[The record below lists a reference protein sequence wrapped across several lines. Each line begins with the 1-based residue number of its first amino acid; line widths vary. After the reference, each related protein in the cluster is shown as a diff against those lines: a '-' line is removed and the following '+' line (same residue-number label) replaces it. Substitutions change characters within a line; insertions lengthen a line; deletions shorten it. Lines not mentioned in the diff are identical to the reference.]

1 MVTVETAI
9 VGLTPGVT
17 WRNWGRSESVRPLLM
32 ARPSSV
38 DEVAAIVL
46 FAREREYTVK
56 TVGAGHSF
64 TAIARAQHVQL
75 DVCHLEG
82 LLGVDLPRN
91 RVTLGAGTY
100 LHRLPALLEPYGLA
114 LPNMGDIDRQT
125 IAGAT
130 STGTHGTGA
139 RYPGLAAQIV
149 AVTMVAAD
157 GVILRISETENPE
170 LLPAA
175 RLGLGALGILV
186 EVTLQCVPVFL
197 LHAVERPASFGEVLD
212 GLEQRVA
219 AVDHFEFYWWPHTD
233 GVMTKSN
240 TRLAA
245 DAERHPVGP
254 VAAFVEDR
262 IVGNAVLALLCNVGR
277 LAPALTP
284 GINRLATRV
293 YGNRTYTDHSHA
305 VFVSPRTTR
314 FREMEYAIPRA
325 AIPDA
330 LRDIRSLIE
339 SRGWTIS
346 FPVEVRV
353 AAADDNWLSTAS
365 HRDSGYIAVHRYF
378 RDDHEEYFR
387 GVEQIMRGYQG
398 RPHWGKI
405 HYRDAESLAEV
416 YPHHSEFVAVRDR
429 LDPDR
434 VFTNPYL
441 DRVLGT

>member
-1 MVTVETAI
+1 M
-9 VGLTPGVT
+9 
-17 WRNWGRSESVRPLLM
+17 M
-32 ARPSSV
+32 ASPATV
-38 DEVAAIVL
+38 DEVAAIVR

-64 TAIARAQHVQL
+64 TAIARAQDVQL
-75 DVCHLEG
+75 DVSRLQG
-82 LLGVDLPRN
+82 LLAVDLEHD
-91 RVTLGAGTY
+91 RVTLAAGTR
-100 LHRLPALLEPYGLA
+100 LHQLPALLEPYGLA

-139 RYPGLAAQIV
+139 RFPGLAAQIV
-149 AVTMVAAD
+149 ALTMVTAD
-157 GVILRISETENPE
+157 GSVLRVSETENAE

-186 EVTLQCVPVFL
+186 DLTLQCVPAFL
-197 LHAVERPASFGEVLD
+197 LHAVERPGGFSEVLD

-240 TRLAA
+240 TRLPA

-254 VAAFVEDR
+254 VAGFIEDR
-262 IVGNAVLALLCNVGR
+262 IVSNAVLALLCNVGR
-277 LAPALTP
+277 LAPPLTP
-284 GINRLATRV
+284 RINRLATRV
-293 YGNRTYTDHSHA
+293 YGNRTYTDHSYE

-314 FREMEYAIPRA
+314 FREMEYSIPRA

-330 LRDIRSLIE
+330 LRDIRSLID
-339 SRGWTIS
+339 SHGWTIS

-365 HRDSGYIAVHRYF
+365 GRDSGYIAVHRYF

-387 GVEQIMRGYQG
+387 GVEQIMLGYQG

-405 HYRDAESLAEV
+405 HYRNAASLAGA
-416 YPHHSEFVAVRDR
+416 YPHHADFVAVRDR

-441 DRVLGT
+441 DRVLGA

>member
-1 MVTVETAI
+1 VS
-9 VGLTPGVT
+9 LTPGTT
-17 WRNWGRSESVRPLLM
+17 WHNWGRSESVRPLMM
-32 ARPSSV
+32 ASPSSV
-38 DEVAAIVL
+38 DEVAAIVR
-46 FAREREYTVK
+46 FAREREFTVK

-64 TAIARAQHVQL
+64 TAIARAKDVQL
-75 DVCHLEG
+75 DVSRLAG
-82 LLGVDLPRN
+82 LLAVDLPRD
-91 RVTLGAGTY
+91 RVTLGAGTH
-100 LHRLPALLEPYGLA
+100 LHQLPALLEPYGLA
-114 LPNMGDIDRQT
+114 LPNLGDIDRQT

-139 RYPGLAAQIV
+139 RFPGLAAQIV
-149 AVTMVAAD
+149 AVTMVTAD
-157 GVILRISETENPE
+157 GSILRISETEHPE

-186 EVTLQCVPVFL
+186 EITVQCVPAFL
-197 LHAVERPASFGEVLD
+197 LHAVERPGGFDEVLD
-212 GLEQRVA
+212 GLDDRVD

-240 TRLAA
+240 TRLPAQ
-245 DAERHPVGP
+245 AERHPIGP
-254 VAAFVEDR
+254 IAAFVEDR
-262 IVGNAVLALLCNVGR
+262 IVGNALLALVCNVGR

-284 GINRLATRV
+284 PINRLATRV

-314 FREMEYAIPRA
+314 FREMEYAIARA

-330 LRDIRSLIE
+330 LRDIRSLID
-339 SRGWTIS
+339 SRGWSIS

-365 HRDSGYIAVHRYF
+365 GRDSGYIAVHRYF

-387 GVEQIMRGYQG
+387 GVEQIMRGYGG
-398 RPHWGKI
+398 RPHWGKL
-405 HYRDAESLAEV
+405 HYQDAESLASV
-416 YPHHSEFVAVRDR
+416 YPHHADFVAARDR

-441 DRVLGT
+441 DRVLGS

>member
-9 VGLTPGVT
+9 AGLTPGTT
-17 WRNWGRSESVRPLLM
+17 WRNWGRSESVRPLMM
-32 ARPSSV
+32 ASPSSV
-38 DEVAAIVL
+38 DEVAAIVR
-46 FAREREYTVK
+46 FAREREFTVK

-64 TAIARAQHVQL
+64 TAIARAEDVQL
-75 DVCHLEG
+75 DVCRLEG

-91 RVTLGAGTY
+91 RVTLGAGTH
-100 LHRLPALLEPYGLA
+100 LHQLPALLEPYGLA

-149 AVTMVAAD
+149 AVTMVTSD
-157 GVILRISETENPE
+157 GSILRISETEHPE

-175 RLGLGALGILV
+175 RLGLGALGVLV
-186 EVTLQCVPVFL
+186 EFTLQCVPAFL
-197 LHAVERPASFGEVLD
+197 LQAVERPAGFAEVLD

-245 DAERHPVGP
+245 DGERHPIGP
-254 VAAFVEDR
+254 FAAFVEDR
-262 IVGNAVLALLCNVGR
+262 IVSNAVLAMLCNVGR
-277 LAPALTP
+277 VAPALTP

-293 YGNRTYTDHSHA
+293 YGNRTYTDESHK
-305 VFVSPRTTR
+305 VFVSSRTTR
-314 FREMEYAIPRA
+314 FREMEYSIPRA

-330 LRDIRSLIE
+330 LRDIRSLID
-339 SRGWTIS
+339 SSGWTIS

-378 RDDHEEYFR
+378 RDEHEEYFR
-387 GVEQIMRGYQG
+387 GVEQIMRGYEG

-405 HYRDAESLAEV
+405 HYQDAASLAEV
-416 YPHHSEFVAVRDR
+416 YPHHADFVAARDR

-441 DRVLGT
+441 DRVLGA

>member
-1 MVTVETAI
+1 MTA
-9 VGLTPGVT
+9 
-17 WRNWGRSESVRPLLM
+17 S
-32 ARPSSV
+32 PSTI
-38 DEVAAIVL
+38 DEVAAIVR
-46 FAREREYTVK
+46 FAREREFTVK

-64 TAIARAQHVQL
+64 SAIARAQDVQL
-75 DVCHLEG
+75 DLSRLEG
-82 LLGVDLPRN
+82 LLRVDLPRN
-91 RVTLGAGTY
+91 RVTLGAGTH
-100 LHRLPALLEPYGLA
+100 LHQLPALLEPYGLA

-139 RYPGLAAQIV
+139 RFPGLAAQIV
-149 AVTMVAAD
+149 AVTMVTAD
-157 GVILRISETENPE
+157 GSVLRISETEHPE

-186 EVTLQCVPVFL
+186 DLTLQCVPSFL
-197 LHAVERPASFGEVLD
+197 LHAVERPGGFSEVLD
-212 GLEQRVA
+212 GLEQRAA

-240 TRLAA
+240 TRLPA
-245 DAERHPVGP
+245 DAERHPVGA

-262 IVGNAVLALLCNVGR
+262 IVSNAVLALLCNVGR
-277 LAPALTP
+277 LAPAITP
-284 GINRLATRV
+284 AINRLATRV
-293 YGNRTYTDHSHA
+293 YGNRTYTDHSHE
-305 VFVSPRTTR
+305 VFVSRRTTR

-330 LRDIRSLIE
+330 LRDIRSLID

-365 HRDSGYIAVHRYF
+365 DRDSGYIAVHRYF
-378 RDDHEEYFR
+378 RDDPEEYFR
-387 GVEQIMRGYQG
+387 GVEQIMRGYLG

-405 HYRDAESLAEV
+405 HYQAAESLAEV
-416 YPHHSEFVAVRDR
+416 YPHHAHFVAARDR

-434 VFTNPYL
+434 TFTNRYL
-441 DRVLGT
+441 DRVLGA